1 MSLIKCPECGKDGI
15 SDQATTCPYCGYPL
29 DKKEKE
35 NRIKQKRKL
44 AGMIL
49 LFSGVIVFIISLGY
63 GLGTHTASLRLSAQK
78 YFSSIPLTH
87 DEVFKL
93 FLYQHVPDWLLWIS
107 IILAI
112 LGIIFLIVSKKR

>member
-15 SDQATTCPYCGYPL
+15 SSQATTCPYCGYPL

-35 NRIKQKRKL
+35 TKIKEKRKYT
-44 AGMIL
+44 GMTL
-49 LFSGVIVFIISLGY
+49 LFSGAIVFIISLGY
-63 GLGTHTASLRLSAQK
+63 GLGTHTDRLRLSAQEL
-78 YFSSIPLTH
+78 FSSIPLTRN
-87 DEVFKL
+87 EVFKL

-112 LGIIFLIVSKKR
+112 LGIIFLIVSKKK